1 MSAKQRG
8 ENVQSTTEG
17 GQHGPCD
24 VGIHYSI
31 VQPVLMEKGRRE
43 RFDSGGEKS

>member
-1 MSAKQRG
+1 MSTKQRG

-17 GQHGPCD
+17 GQRPCD